1 MSVQLIVALVSIP
14 LLIVL
19 APQILSLILHFLPN
33 SEGLPAPIND
43 TLTFAVEK
51 LAAVSFIFPSDSLV
65 TALVFIV
72 VFEIAVLTFRLVM
85 RIIKLIR
92 GTN

>member
-1 MSVQLIVALVSIP
+1 MSVQLIIALVSIP
-14 LLIVL
+14 VLILL
-19 APQILSLILHFLPN
+19 APQILTLILHFLPA
-33 SEGLPAPIND
+33 STGLPTPIHD

-65 TALVFIV
+65 QALVFIML
-72 VFEIAVLTFRLVM
+72 FEIAILVFKLVM

-92 GTN
+92 GTT